1 MKFCNAPNC
10 GLPVFGKG
18 YCRNHQYMREDFD
31 RRSIVQRGIDRHK
44 KEQEKKRK
52 AGWFDIEKSDD
63 VEHENKFNRSS
74 LPKEFTPS
82 KEQIND
88 ANDVVKEF
96 KLGERGKSEIWDWF
110 LDRRED
116 LTGTCKNCGK
126 PSSKNSDK
134 YFHWSVCHIFD
145 KKNFPSIATHPLNF
159 IELCALGDNCCH
171 GQMDNKQLDLIDMNC
186 FSEIIDKAVALYPF
200 IAPNERRKIP
210 PVLLEYIKN
219 EI

>member
-10 GLPVFGKG
+10 GFPVFGKG

-52 AGWFDIEKSDD
+52 AGWFDVENIDDIEY
-63 VEHENKFNRSS
+63 ENESYKSS

-96 KLGERGKSEIWDWF
+96 KLGERGKPQIS
-110 LDRRED
+110 
-116 LTGTCKNCGK
+116 
-126 PSSKNSDK
+126 
-134 YFHWSVCHIFD
+134 
-145 KKNFPSIATHPLNF
+145 
-159 IELCALGDNCCH
+159 
-171 GQMDNKQLDLIDMNC
+171 
-186 FSEIIDKAVALYPF
+186 
-200 IAPNERRKIP
+200 
-210 PVLLEYIKN
+210 
-219 EI
+219 